1 MTLTQFDQQNAVAA
15 VRHFLSA
22 WFHQDWDLEATTW
35 SGVVDLFVR
44 DRRDSP
50 SDISDLVDALRR
62 VASADV
68 DLRDL
73 GCEYDPS
80 VDGVS
85 PSEWLQSIAQYLE
98 STSTRS

>member
-1 MTLTQFDQQNAVAA
+1 MTLTRFDQQNAVAA

-22 WFHQDWDLEATTW
+22 WFHQDWDLEVTTW

-44 DRRDSP
+44 DSRDSP
-50 SDISDLVDALRR
+50 SDISVLVDALRR

-80 VDGVS
+80 PDGVS